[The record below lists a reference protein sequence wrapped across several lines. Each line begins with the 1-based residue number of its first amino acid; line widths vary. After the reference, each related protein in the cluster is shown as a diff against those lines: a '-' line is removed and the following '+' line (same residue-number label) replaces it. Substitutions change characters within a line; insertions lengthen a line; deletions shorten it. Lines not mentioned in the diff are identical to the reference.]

1 MAGPAPKTEKW
12 TARENLHDYKEKA
25 DHLHLLVGGTVE
37 VSDADKRPVLKQ
49 ASGGG
54 PKTLTV
60 DLSIEPCSDPAVGSA
75 VWKAAN
81 FDTIVEADQYHSV
94 DVRWDGEVIA
104 STPVIN
110 DIEHGELLDKQSEV
124 QNEVAAKETGTG
136 EASVV
141 ETVKRVAKVIED
153 IAEGVKKL
161 KKAPKEVAKKAP
173 PKKAPPKKEPPKK
186 EPPKKKE
193 PPPPKKKAPPKK
205 KEPPKKKAPPP
216 KKAPPKKTVK
226 KSAKTAKPAAKK
238 TAKKVVKKAM
248 PKQKKMKR
256 R

>member
-37 VSDADKRPVLKQ
+37 VSDADKQPVLKQ

-54 PKTLTV
+54 PKALTL
-60 DLSIEPCSDPAVGSA
+60 DLSIEPCSDPAVSCA

-81 FDTIVEADQYHSV
+81 FDTIVEADQYDSV
-94 DVRWDGEVIA
+94 DVRWDGKVIA

-110 DIEHGELLDKQSEV
+110 DIEHGELLDKQSEA
-124 QNEVAAKETGTG
+124 QDEVAAKETGTG
-136 EASVV
+136 AASVT
-141 ETVKRVAKVIED
+141 ETVKRVAKAIED
-153 IAEGVKKL
+153 IAEGVGGIAEGFKKL
-161 KKAPKEVAKKAP
+161 TKAPKEVAKKAP
-173 PKKAPPKKEPPKK
+173 PEKK

-193 PPPPKKKAPPKK
+193 PSPK
-205 KEPPKKKAPPP
+205 

-238 TAKKVVKKAM
+238 TAKKTTKKTTKKVVKKAM
-248 PKQKKMKR
+248 PKQKKTKR

>member
-60 DLSIEPCSDPAVGSA
+60 DLSIEPCGDPAVGSA

-136 EASVV
+136 ETSVV

-173 PKKAPPKKEPPKK
+173 PKK

-193 PPPPKKKAPPKK
+193 
-205 KEPPKKKAPPP
+205 PPP